1 MITAKDEEY
10 QSSKPYTFKDLELSL
25 TVKRNEVKILQKAL
39 KKETRANAGLRLDIR
54 RLTEAH
60 APLDRRT

>member
-1 MITAKDEEY
+1 MNSKEKKY
-10 QSSKPYTFKDLELSL
+10 QNSKPYSFKDLELSL
-25 TVKRNEVKILQKAL
+25 VSKRREVEVLQKAL
-39 KKETRANAGLRLDIR
+39 RQEIRVSAGLRLDIR